1 MSGQG
6 RGTEAPWWIPAN
18 GWMGIFLR
26 AWKNTGEQRLS
37 LVAAGV
43 AYYLLLALFPAVA
56 AFVSS
61 YGLVENPAD
70 VTRHV
75 RALSSLLPAST
86 VEVIGDELHQIVS
99 ASSNSLGVGAVIG
112 ILIALWSSLRG
123 MAGMMSALNIAY
135 HQRERRGFLRYN
147 VTALLLTVL

>member
-1 MSGQG
+1 
-6 RGTEAPWWIPAN
+6 
-18 GWMGIFLR
+18 MGGDISPGLDKYRR
-26 AWKNTGEQRLS
+26 AKTS

-43 AYYLLLALFPAVA
+43 AYYLLLALFPAMA

-86 VEVIGDELHQIVS
+86 VKVIGDELHQIVS
-99 ASSNSLGVGAVIG
+99 ASSNSLGFGAV
-112 ILIALWSSLRG
+112 
-123 MAGMMSALNIAY
+123 SAFY
-135 HQRERRGFLRYN
+135 
-147 VTALLLTVL
+147 

>member
-1 MSGQG
+1 MADPCQ
-6 RGTEAPWWIPAN
+6 R
-18 GWMGIFLR
+18 MGGDISPGLDKYRR
-26 AWKNTGEQRLS
+26 AKTS

-43 AYYLLLALFPAVA
+43 AYYILLALFPAMA

-86 VEVIGDELHQIVS
+86 VKVIGDELHQIVS
-99 ASSNSLGVGAVIG
+99 ASSNSLGFGAV
-112 ILIALWSSLRG
+112 
-123 MAGMMSALNIAY
+123 SAFY
-135 HQRERRGFLRYN
+135 
-147 VTALLLTVL
+147 